1 MTPQCWAEICCG
13 LGSQA
18 SGPSEWVGREHC
30 GCQGCGGLAT
40 CLNRSC
46 LESPS
51 PHLHLKWWKEELTCS
66 LACSLALPAG
76 PPGAARWPC
85 CSVSAQQGAWGILVS
100 DSGVCGVLAGSPAVW
115 ASWEAASFSQGGRA
129 RPPPV
134 MKATLSGPGWGGGS
148 LGGLQV
154 TAQGSTLPLA
164 HLALVPCTFSP
175 FSPCEG

>member
-1 MTPQCWAEICCG
+1 MLVRNL
-13 LGSQA
+13 LGSQVPGPL
-18 SGPSEWVGREHC
+18 SGW

-40 CLNRSC
+40 CLNLNC

-51 PHLHLKWWKEELTCS
+51 PHLHLKQRKEGLTCS
-66 LACSLALPAG
+66 LAVLPAG
-76 PPGAARWPC
+76 PPGAALWPC
-85 CSVSAQQGAWGILVS
+85 RSVSAQQGVWGILVS

-115 ASWEAASFSQGGRA
+115 ASWEAASFSQGVRA

-148 LGGLQV
+148 LGGLRV

-164 HLALVPCTFSP
+164 HLGLVPCTFSP
-175 FSPCEG
+175 LSPCGG